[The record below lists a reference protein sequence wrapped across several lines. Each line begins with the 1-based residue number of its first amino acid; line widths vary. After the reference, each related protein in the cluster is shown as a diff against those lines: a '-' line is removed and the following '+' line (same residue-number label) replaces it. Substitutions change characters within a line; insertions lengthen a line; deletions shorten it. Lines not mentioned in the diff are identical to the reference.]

1 MGLIIDIKDVS
12 LDFIPFETCPRVQSF
27 TTHTTTSY
35 AMENEWNSG
44 SSDYYDNLMEMNL
57 DLIDSIADDMND
69 FFHTQADTSPYPTTT
84 QEEVSRFKKVFEEIL
99 ADEGEFQDE
108 DPTEFKRM
116 AQAVWTVSQRE
127 LAFAMGNHPRLG
139 IASSVNMLDMELVSM
154 ILDLV

>member
-1 MGLIIDIKDVS
+1 
-12 LDFIPFETCPRVQSF
+12 
-27 TTHTTTSY
+27 
-35 AMENEWNSG
+35 MENEWNSG

-57 DLIDSIADDMND
+57 DLIDSIADDMKD
-69 FFHTQADTSPYPTTT
+69 FFHT
-84 QEEVSRFKKVFEEIL
+84 QEEVSRFKKVFEEML

-116 AQAVWTVSQRE
+116 AQAAWKVSQRE

-139 IASSVNMLDMELVSM
+139 TASSVKMLDMELVSM